1 MAQII
6 ESLFQ
11 KYGIREEAVRNREV
25 SLATLRHIVISEGY
39 TVDVFKAICRLRG

>member
-6 ESLFQ
+6 EALFQ

-25 SLATLRHIVISEGY
+25 RLSTLRNIVIREGY
-39 TVDVFKAICRLRG
+39 TVEVFKAICSLRD